1 MIVLKN
7 ISKKYEG
14 KLVLS
19 DLSLEISEHETLCIL
34 GVSGCGKSTL
44 LKVMAGLE
52 LPDSGSF
59 EIDEQKMLDTP
70 AEKRGIVYMS
80 QEPFLFPH
88 MNVFENIAF
97 GLRVRKWM
105 NSEVEEKVNSLAR
118 RLGLTDELMKMP
130 HQLSGGQKQR
140 VNFGRSLIIEPRLIL
155 LDEPFGSLDSKTRA
169 EMQQL
174 FHNVRKEKKIT
185 ALFVTHDIKEALI
198 MGDRIARMDKGQ
210 LKVYP
215 SSEAFLNSG
224 DEDITQELS
233 FWKRMWTCL
242 SEI

>member
-155 LDEPFGSLDSKTRA
+155 LDEPFGSLDSQTRA

-174 FHNVRKEKKIT
+174 FHDVRKEKKIT

-215 SSEAFLNSG
+215 SSEVFLNSG

>member
-7 ISKKYEG
+7 ITKKYQG
-14 KLVLS
+14 KSVLF
-19 DLSLEISEHETLCIL
+19 DLSLEISEHETMCIL

-52 LPDSGSF
+52 LPDDGSF
-59 EIDEQKMLDTP
+59 EMENQHVFDIP

-88 MNVFENIAF
+88 LNVFENIAF
-97 GLRVRKWM
+97 GLRVRKWT
-105 NSEVEEKVNSLAR
+105 NSEVEEKVNALAT
-118 RLGLTDELMKMP
+118 RLGLTEELMKMP

-155 LDEPFGSLDSKTRA
+155 LDEPFGSLDSQTRA

-174 FHNVRKEKKIT
+174 FHDVRKEKKIT

-215 SSEAFLNSG
+215 NSAAFLNSG
-224 DEDITQELS
+224 DEDVVKELS
-233 FWKRMWTCL
+233 FWKGVINGEM
-242 SEI
+242 I

>member
-7 ISKKYEG
+7 ITKKYQG
-14 KLVLS
+14 KSVLF
-19 DLSLEISEHETLCIL
+19 DLSLEISEHETMCIL

-52 LPDSGSF
+52 LADGGSF
-59 EIDEQKMLDTP
+59 EMEEQHVFDIP

-80 QEPFLFPH
+80 QEPLLFPH
-88 MNVFENIAF
+88 LNVFENIAF
-97 GLRVRKWM
+97 GLRVRKWT
-105 NSEVEEKVNSLAR
+105 NSEVEEKVNALAT
-118 RLGLTDELMKMP
+118 RLGLTEELMKMP

-155 LDEPFGSLDSKTRA
+155 LDEPFGSLDSQTRA

-174 FHNVRKEKKIT
+174 FHDVRKEKKIT

-215 SSEAFLNSG
+215 NSGAFLNSG
-224 DEDITQELS
+224 DDDVVKELS
-233 FWKRMWTCL
+233 FWNGVINGEM
-242 SEI
+242 I

>member
-7 ISKKYEG
+7 ITKKYQG
-14 KLVLS
+14 KSVLF
-19 DLSLEISEHETLCIL
+19 DLSLEISEHETMCIL

-52 LPDSGSF
+52 LPDDGSF
-59 EIDEQKMLDTP
+59 EMENQHVFDIP

-80 QEPFLFPH
+80 QEPLLFPH
-88 MNVFENIAF
+88 LNVFENIAF
-97 GLRVRKWM
+97 GLRVRKWT
-105 NSEVEEKVNSLAR
+105 NSEVEEKVNALAT
-118 RLGLTDELMKMP
+118 RLGLTAELMKMP

-155 LDEPFGSLDSKTRA
+155 LDEPFGSLDSQTRG

-174 FHNVRKEKKIT
+174 FHDVRKEKKIT

-198 MGDRIARMDKGQ
+198 MGDRIARMDKGK

-215 SSEAFLNSG
+215 SSAAFLNS
-224 DEDITQELS
+224 EDDDVVKELS
-233 FWKRMWTCL
+233 FWKGVINGEM
-242 SEI
+242 I